1 MNAPAER
8 ALPIAPPDVDQKPT
22 IPEYGNSRRRFLIYA
37 VMCGFAPPQ
46 RAVERIVAEIEE
58 QAP

>member
-1 MNAPAER
+1 MAPR
-8 ALPIAPPDVDQKPT
+8 DVDQKPT
-22 IPEYGNSRRRFLIYA
+22 IPEYGSSRRRFLIYA